1 MLELLA
7 VLEVKME
14 LLLTRREAGSL
25 FLLSLSLFLYFLLSF
40 VGPRRFI
47 EASLLLLWPKGVLI
61 E

>member
-25 FLLSLSLFLYFLLSF
+25 FLLSLSLFLNFLLSF
-40 VGPRRFI
+40 VGPRRFVQ
-47 EASLLLLWPKGVLI
+47 ACLLLLWAKGVLI